1 MNKRDAGQRGGR
13 RKSLAKQAAAKR
25 NGLQGGR
32 PTRAVALWR
41 DMRALYTKI
50 QAKCPEIDPGDLNL
64 IVERMCRRPGSG
76 RRFFIR
82 PLAVGGYGV

>member
-1 MNKRDAGQRGGR
+1 MNKRDAGQLGGR
-13 RKSLAKQAAAKR
+13 QKSPTKQSAAKR
-25 NGLQGGR
+25 NGMQGGR
-32 PTRAVALWR
+32 PKRAEALLR
-41 DMRALYTKI
+41 DMRALYEKL

-82 PLAVGGYGV
+82 PLAGGGYAV